1 MSLVESSLRPASK
14 LAMKV
19 QGMVNPGS
27 FTVEQIP
34 GTKRSLVRLFQNV
47 TPVET
52 EEFTGF
58 EYDEYHVEVEAWD
71 GIVKNVQDNYDEF
84 LKKGMDNEIDRSNEA
99 LYRDQQSLASYVE
112 LADAIR
118 EGVNGVD

>member
-1 MSLVESSLRPASK
+1 
-14 LAMKV
+14 MKV

-58 EYDEYHVEVEAWD
+58 EYDEYHVEVETWD
-71 GIVKNVQDNYDEF
+71 GIVKNVQDNYAEF
-84 LKKGMDNEIDRSNEA
+84 LKKGMDNEIDRSNSA
-99 LYRDQQSLASYVE
+99 LYRAQVDTDAMNVDQEFRLTLLE
-112 LADAIR
+112 LGLTDLDI
-118 EGVNGVD
+118 

>member
-1 MSLVESSLRPASK
+1 
-14 LAMKV
+14 MKV

-58 EYDEYHVEVEAWD
+58 EYDEYHVEVETWD

-84 LKKGMDNEIDRSNEA
+84 LQKGKDNEIDRSNSA
-99 LYRDQQSLASYVE
+99 LYRTQVDTDAMNVDQEFRLTLLE
-112 LADAIR
+112 LGLTDLDI
-118 EGVNGVD
+118 

>member
-1 MSLVESSLRPASK
+1 
-14 LAMKV
+14 MKV

-58 EYDEYHVEVEAWD
+58 EYDEYHVEVETWD

-99 LYRDQQSLASYVE
+99 LYRAPQSLASYVE

>member
-1 MSLVESSLRPASK
+1 
-14 LAMKV
+14 MKV

-58 EYDEYHVEVEAWD
+58 EYDEYHVEVETWD
-71 GIVKNVQDNYDEF
+71 GVAKNVQDNYEEF
-84 LKKGMDNEIDRSNEA
+84 LQKGKDNESDRSNSA
-99 LYRDQQSLASYVE
+99 LYRAQVDTDAMNVDQEFRLTLLE
-112 LADAIR
+112 LGLTDLDI
-118 EGVNGVD
+118 

>member
-1 MSLVESSLRPASK
+1 
-14 LAMKV
+14 MKV

-58 EYDEYHVEVEAWD
+58 EYDEYHVEVETWD

-84 LKKGMDNEIDRSNEA
+84 LKKGMDNEIDRSNSA
-99 LYRDQQSLASYVE
+99 LYRARVDTDAMNVDQEFRLTLLE
-112 LADAIR
+112 LGLTDLDI
-118 EGVNGVD
+118 

>member
-1 MSLVESSLRPASK
+1 
-14 LAMKV
+14 MKV

-58 EYDEYHVEVEAWD
+58 EYDEYHVEVETWD
-71 GIVKNVQDNYDEF
+71 SIVKNVQDNYDEF
-84 LKKGMDNEIDRSNEA
+84 LQKGKDNEVDRSNSA
-99 LYRDQQSLASYVE
+99 LYQAQVDTDAMNVDQEFRLTLLE
-112 LADAIR
+112 LGLTDLDI
-118 EGVNGVD
+118 

>member
-1 MSLVESSLRPASK
+1 
-14 LAMKV
+14 MKV

-58 EYDEYHVEVEAWD
+58 EYDEYHVEVETWD

-84 LKKGMDNEIDRSNEA
+84 LQKGKDNGIDRSNSA
-99 LYRDQQSLASYVE
+99 LYRAQVDTDAMNVDQEFRLTLLE
-112 LADAIR
+112 LGLTDLDI
-118 EGVNGVD
+118 

>member
-1 MSLVESSLRPASK
+1 
-14 LAMKV
+14 MKV

-58 EYDEYHVEVEAWD
+58 EYDEYHVEVETWD
-71 GIVKNVQDNYDEF
+71 GVAANVQANYDEF
-84 LKKGMDNEIDRSNEA
+84 LKKGMDNEIDRSNSA
-99 LYRDQQSLASYVE
+99 LYRAQVDTDAMNVDQEFRLTLLE
-112 LADAIR
+112 LGLTDLDI
-118 EGVNGVD
+118 

>member
-1 MSLVESSLRPASK
+1 M
-14 LAMKV
+14 
-19 QGMVNPGS
+19 
-27 FTVEQIP
+27 
-34 GTKRSLVRLFQNV
+34 RLFQDV

-58 EYDEYHVEVEAWD
+58 EYDEYHVEVETWD
-71 GIVKNVQDNYDEF
+71 GIVKNVQDSYDEF

-99 LYRDQQSLASYVE
+99 LYRAQQSLASYVE

-118 EGVNGVD
+118 QGVNGVD

>member
-1 MSLVESSLRPASK
+1 
-14 LAMKV
+14 MKV

-58 EYDEYHVEVEAWD
+58 EYDEYHVEVETWD

-84 LKKGMDNEIDRSNEA
+84 LQKGKDNEVDRSNSA
-99 LYRDQQSLASYVE
+99 LYQAQVDTDAMSVDQEFRLTLLE
-112 LADAIR
+112 LGLTDLDI
-118 EGVNGVD
+118 

>member
-1 MSLVESSLRPASK
+1 
-14 LAMKV
+14 MKV

-58 EYDEYHVEVEAWD
+58 EYDEYHVEVETWD
-71 GIVKNVQDNYDEF
+71 GIVKNVQDNYEEF
-84 LKKGMDNEIDRSNEA
+84 LQKGKDNEVDRSNSA
-99 LYRDQQSLASYVE
+99 LYQAQVDTDDMNVDQEFRLTLLE
-112 LADAIR
+112 LGLTDLDI
-118 EGVNGVD
+118 

>member
-1 MSLVESSLRPASK
+1 
-14 LAMKV
+14 MKV

-58 EYDEYHVEVEAWD
+58 EYDEYHVEVETWD

-84 LKKGMDNEIDRSNEA
+84 LQKARTTRLTGATARC
-99 LYRDQQSLASYVE
+99 
-112 LADAIR
+112 IR
-118 EGVNGVD
+118 RRWTLTP

>member
-1 MSLVESSLRPASK
+1 
-14 LAMKV
+14 MKV

-58 EYDEYHVEVEAWD
+58 EYDEYHVEVETWD

-84 LKKGMDNEIDRSNEA
+84 LQKGKDNEIDRSNSA
-99 LYRDQQSLASYVE
+99 QYRAQVDTDAMNVDQEFRLTLLE
-112 LADAIR
+112 LGLTDLDI
-118 EGVNGVD
+118 